1 MSAYNTVR
9 YAKKENPR
17 ILSLPA
23 FLCYSNMKQFPQ
35 TVCRIH
41 RKDDTASMDKKIFIK
56 NLAGLCH
63 IPISIYQDTEGLT
76 DRLDPLGHPLNE
88 YEHGLIDKILQR
100 LHSVPFAYE
109 TYEAGLPVCIMGC
122 RGSNCSFILG
132 PFAYSPIRT
141 PDLEGRL
148 RKLRLHLDSFV
159 ECSWNGALNAA
170 VFLINEYRDPHF
182 TIAQLEE
189 NILEKK
195 HDVQH
200 LLINEEIR
208 QWESFQENHTYNEEN
223 IVHNYV
229 EKGDVDYLINNLELM
244 ELPHP
249 VILSD
254 FYKNEEYMAVLSISF
269 AARAAIR
276 GGVTSK
282 EGLLTNDIYL
292 KQLEDCKNVNEIK
305 LLTRRA
311 MLHFAQLVRKKQN
324 EQSKNMYVEKCK
336 RAIYVRIQE
345 NIDLQKLADQL
356 GISKEYMLKLFKKQ
370 EGIPVTKYIQNVKIE
385 AACNMLIYSDRQIN
399 EISEYLGFASLSY
412 FSRIFKTVTGMSPIQ
427 YRKIHAH
434 PDF

>member
-1 MSAYNTVR
+1 
-9 YAKKENPR
+9 
-17 ILSLPA
+17 
-23 FLCYSNMKQFPQ
+23 
-35 TVCRIH
+35 
-41 RKDDTASMDKKIFIK
+41 MDKKIFVK

-63 IPISIYQDTEGLT
+63 IPISIFQDTEGLT
-76 DRLDPLGHPLNE
+76 CRLDPLGHPLNE
-88 YEHGLIDKILQR
+88 YEQELTAKILQR
-100 LHSVPFAYE
+100 LHLVPFAYE
-109 TYEAGLPVCIMGC
+109 TYESRLPLCIMGC
-122 RGSNCSFILG
+122 RGNDCCFILG
-132 PFAYSPIRT
+132 PFAYGPINT
-141 PDLEGRL
+141 PDTETKL
-148 RKLRLHLDSFV
+148 RKLRLHLESFV
-159 ECSWNGALNAA
+159 KCSWNDALNAA
-170 VFLINEYRDPHF
+170 VFLINEYLDPHF

-200 LLINEEIR
+200 LLVNEEIR

-229 EKGDVDYLINNLELM
+229 EKGDVDYLVNNLELM

-276 GGVTSK
+276 GGVTSR

-305 LLTRRA
+305 LLTRKA

-336 RAIYVRIQE
+336 KAISARLQE
-345 NIDLQKLADQL
+345 KIDLQRLADQL
-356 GISKEYMLKLFKKQ
+356 GISKEYMLKLFKRQ

-399 EISEYLGFASLSY
+399 EISEYLGFGSLGY
-412 FSRIFKTVTGMSPIQ
+412 FSRVFKSVTGISPIQ
-427 YRKIHAH
+427 YRKIHTL